1 MAKGGPSRSKRSRN
15 ELKGCRTQTLIRL
28 AAIRN
33 RKLIEKLK
41 DY

>member
-1 MAKGGPSRSKRSRN
+1 MANGGPPRKKLSRN
-15 ELKGCRTQTLIRL
+15 DMKGCRTQTLISL